1 MRAIL
6 APHPEQSMSFLIRF
20 LAVVAVIFYF
30 SPERGGGSEGVD
42 RASVVADGL
51 PAPAPLLDPMQ
62 EATAPR
68 REGKPVDTIAAILQR
83 EFGQDRDAITQY
95 ARERLAEEIAR
106 GVGLDTATTRE

>member
-1 MRAIL
+1 
-6 APHPEQSMSFLIRF
+6 MSFLIRF
-20 LAVVAVIFYF
+20 LAVVSVIFYF

-42 RASVVADGL
+42 RTPAVANSL

-68 REGKPVDTIAAILQR
+68 REDTPVDTIAAILQR
-83 EFGQDRDAITQY
+83 EYGQDRDAITQY

-106 GVGLDTATTRE
+106 GVGLDSTTTRE

>member
-6 APHPEQSMSFLIRF
+6 ARHPEQSMSFLIRF

-42 RASVVADGL
+42 RASVVADDL

-62 EATAPR
+62 EAAAPR
-68 REGKPVDTIAAILQR
+68 REDTPVDSIAAILLR
-83 EFGQDRDAITQY
+83 EFGPDLDALPQS